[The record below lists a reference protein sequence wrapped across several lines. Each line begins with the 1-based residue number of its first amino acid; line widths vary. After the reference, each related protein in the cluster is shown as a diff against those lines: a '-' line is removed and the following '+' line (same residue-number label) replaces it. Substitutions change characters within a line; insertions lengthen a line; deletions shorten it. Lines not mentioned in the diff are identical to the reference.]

1 MRPSIKRAGR
11 LFFFIK
17 LGIGEAKFDMTTDV
31 FTQNGDTFMQYAFG
45 AMIALIGIEAFISY
59 IKNKHYYRLNALIA
73 DVSTGIIFAVA
84 GVGILVGALFVYDFV
99 ETNFSLRR
107 LGIVLFPLES
117 PVYLNP
123 FQINGP
129 AAVAW
134 AVSLV
139 LVDLIYYWFHR
150 HAHTIQIF
158 WACHVTHHSAE
169 EMNFSVSFRG
179 NAFQRIFEYMYFL
192 PLAMIGISWPMFFF
206 CHRIMK
212 VYQFLVHTRFIGKL
226 GFLELFMVTP
236 SNHRVHHGTQLKYID
251 KNHGGIFII
260 WDKLF
265 GSFVEETEEPL
276 YGLTK
281 PVGSFNP
288 ITANIHVYR
297 DIFQNIK
304 NSRTIGDAFKILFK
318 EPGWKPEYLRSPSDA
333 ITEPAYTEK
342 YNPNTPFG
350 VMVYVSLQA
359 LILASVGLIIWKV
372 AKLDVTEG
380 WPLFVSGFFLIF
392 SLVSINRIMEMKKW
406 SRRTEVI
413 RNLILSAMFVGV
425 LLYTDVKMISYFTVP
440 LIFLSVL
447 SLLWIVIRR
456 KTFFDLSLDHD

>member
-1 MRPSIKRAGR
+1 MG
-11 LFFFIK
+11 
-17 LGIGEAKFDMTTDV
+17 TDV

-45 AMIALIGIEAFISY
+45 AMIALIGIEAFFSY

-84 GVGILVGALFVYDFV
+84 GVGILVGALYLYDLV
-99 ETNFSLRR
+99 ERHFSITR
-107 LGIVLFPLES
+107 LGINLFPLES
-117 PVYLNP
+117 PLTFSP
-123 FQINGP
+123 FQINVH
-129 AAVAW
+129 ASIAW

-139 LVDLIYYWFHR
+139 LVDFIYYWFHR
-150 HAHTIQIF
+150 HAHTMQIF

-169 EMNFSVSFRG
+169 EMNFSVAFRG
-179 NAFQRIFEYMYFL
+179 NAFQRIFEYLYFL
-192 PLAMIGISWPMFFF
+192 PLAVIGISWPMFFF
-206 CHRIMK
+206 CHRILK
-212 VYQFLVHTRFIGKL
+212 VYQFLVHTRFVGKL

-236 SNHRVHHGTQLKYID
+236 SNHRVHHGTQSKYLD
-251 KNHGGIFII
+251 KNHAGIFII

-265 GSFVEETEEPL
+265 GSFAEETEEPL

-281 PVGSFNP
+281 PVRTFNP

-297 DIFQNIK
+297 DIFQNMK
-304 NSRTIGDAFKILFK
+304 ACRTIGDALRMLYK
-318 EPGWKPEYLRSPSDA
+318 EPGWKPEYLRTPDDVLK
-333 ITEPAYTEK
+333 EPAYTEK

-359 LILASVGLIIWKV
+359 LVLAFVGLIIWKV

-380 WPLFVSGFFLIF
+380 WPLIISGFFLIF

-413 RNLILSAMFVGV
+413 RNMLLSGMFVGV
-425 LLYTDVKMISYFTVP
+425 LLYSNVQLISYFTIP
-440 LIFLSVL
+440 LILLSIL
-447 SLLWIVIRR
+447 SLLWIVFRR